1 MNAQMRQPGRGKKP
15 VVYDRQAPPP
25 FNGDVASLVVVDP
38 DQSRLDRV
46 DHARVTR
53 SIRDDPLGRLHA
65 RGQIDEAQYQAGRR
79 WQALYEAVEIGGARG
94 IDPTREAV
102 DGGRGAVDGLTDARR
117 KAAKQLATSDAM
129 LGKEGKQLVRM
140 VLGERKFPRDV
151 AVIWG
156 EANDRS
162 INYVTRRLRECL
174 DTLAACI

>member
-1 MNAQMRQPGRGKKP
+1 MNIAMRKNKRGKVP
-15 VVYDRQAPPP
+15 GLYDRQAPAP
-25 FNGDVASLVVVDP
+25 FNGQISPVDIADP
-38 DQSRLDRV
+38 FSPSDRN
-46 DHARVTR
+46 DRILVTR

-65 RGQIDEAQYQAGRR
+65 RSQIDEVQYLAGRR

-94 IDPTREAV
+94 VDPTREAV

-140 VLGERKFPRDV
+140 VLGDRKFPRDV

-156 EANDRS
+156 DVSEKS
-162 INYVTRRLRECL
+162 VNYVTRRLRECL
-174 DTLAACI
+174 DTLATTV